1 MSARHLPRSTPR
13 RVAARIAIAG
23 AAAAFVAWMFANG
36 SMHMTGA
43 SAGVAQGTPHVP
55 AASAHAAAAVPRYF
69 GDEYADAEAR
79 LQTQPQGVQPPT
91 F

>member
-1 MSARHLPRSTPR
+1 MSARHLPRPTPR

-36 SMHMTGA
+36 AMHMTGA
-43 SAGVAQGTPHVP
+43 SAGVAQDTPHVQATSAHP
-55 AASAHAAAAVPRYF
+55 AATVPRYF

>member
-1 MSARHLPRSTPR
+1 MSASHLPRSTPR
-13 RVAARIAIAG
+13 RVALRIAIAG

-43 SAGVAQGTPHVP
+43 SAGVAQGTHAP